1 MSNPSSTWTFRTLDY
16 SYPGLFGVRTIAPSP
31 RTSAPRTYAPGQT
44 PPGHVAP
51 WFSDHPG
58 QSSPQEHLSPNN
70 HGALPLLIFHA
81 CPPFPP
87 LSFLS
92 TPPSSSSFPF
102 HPFMG
107 EATLF
112 NRLGRLGERCKLP
125 SRVRLSRHRLWCI
138 LRGKNSFDSN
148 YYMDFCIQ
156 KNP

>member
-1 MSNPSSTWTFRTLDY
+1 MSNPSSTWTFRTLNY
-16 SYPGLFGVRTIAPSP
+16 SYPGLFGV
-31 RTSAPRTYAPGQT
+31 RTYAPGQT

-51 WFSDHPG
+51 GLVTIPDNRPPRSIYHPTTM
-58 QSSPQEHLSPNN
+58 
-70 HGALPLLIFHA
+70 ALFPLLIFHA
-81 CPPFPP
+81 CSP
-87 LSFLS
+87 LSSPVFS
-92 TPPSSSSFPF
+92 FYPSSSSFFPF

-112 NRLGRLGERCKLP
+112 NQLGRLGERCKLP
-125 SRVRLSRHRLWCI
+125 SGVRPSRHRLWCI